1 MLVNIWVRDNCTGYV
16 HQVGTDPHD
25 SLELWNGVVQYIN
38 MHCMEGTIG
47 GGYSFVEPP
56 DMDDYVSVT
65 PEQLMI
71 NRKMLHADLAAMFA
85 ANSELMPHTD
95 KYDEI
100 LEEENDDER

>member
-38 MHCMEGTIG
+38 LQCMEGTMG

-56 DMDDYVSVT
+56 DMDGYVSVT
-65 PEQLMI
+65 PEQLMMSREALR
-71 NRKMLHADLAAMFA
+71 NAMLETIAKLP
-85 ANSELMPHTD
+85 EL
-95 KYDEI
+95 
-100 LEEENDDER
+100 LEEEE

>member
-16 HQVGTDPHD
+16 HQVGTDLHD
-25 SLELWNGVVQYIN
+25 SLEFWNGAVQYVN
-38 MHCMEGTIG
+38 MQCMEGTMG

-71 NRKMLHADLAAMFA
+71 NREKLHADIAAMFV
-85 ANSELMPHTD
+85 ANPEFMPHTD
-95 KYDEI
+95 KYDAI
-100 LEEENDDER
+100 FEEENDDER